1 VKDANKSHQCLLSI
15 DDGVACSVYLSIVQ
29 APAAAAAAVRGDN
42 SDEENDAILLLLF
55 SWHSVHIRSLSAP

>member
-1 VKDANKSHQCLLSI
+1 MSAV

-29 APAAAAAAVRGDN
+29 ATAAAVRGDN
-42 SDEENDAILLLLF
+42 SHEENEAMLLLLF